1 MRVVIQR
8 VKRASVSITPET
20 KEDHQEEGEEEGEQS
35 AAVVVSNIEKGLV
48 CLVGVHE
55 GDEREDAE
63 WLCKR
68 IVSAK
73 LFEGMSEANK
83 DKRWRSSV
91 KQNAYEIL
99 VVSQA
104 RIDNSIFLGSPQCR
118 SRFALCSEAVLVN
131 CLSSHSRVLPRFFLR
146 HPLRLSSLPPKLM
159 YK

>member
-8 VKRASVSITPET
+8 VKQASVSVTPET
-20 KEDHQEEGEEEGEQS
+20 EEDRQEEGGGGGGAQS
-35 AAVVVSNIEKGLV
+35 AAAKVVSDIGKGLV
-48 CLVGVHE
+48 CLVGVNE

-104 RIDNSIFLGSPQCR
+104 RIGVSFFCGPSQCR
-118 SRFALCSEAVLVN
+118 SRFTRTQCDKWSLIALTRSPPI
-131 CLSSHSRVLPRFFLR
+131 LP
-146 HPLRLSSLPPKLM
+146 PSPPRLSPLAQK
-159 YK
+159 